1 MQLFFVTV
9 NVIPQTY
16 FTHNNLNIS
25 ISIIHSKKHII
36 DKVNFKT
43 KRFQIQF
50 SNSEPF
56 TNQQFF
62 HWDWNLCSS
71 HCNFSPRSTLW
82 LFKRRKNDFGWS
94 SLNPFSEISFFEI
107 IQMQVGKSVLLWRN
121 ASFQKQG
128 NASLEISC
136 KVWANLLVRRSR
148 GSSSSNFETLHL
160 QLPSIA

>member
-1 MQLFFVTV
+1 MQLFFLTV

-43 KRFQIQF
+43 KRFQIQL

-62 HWDWNLCSS
+62 FTGIEICALHIAIVHQDQLC
-71 HCNFSPRSTLW
+71 
-82 LFKRRKNDFGWS
+82 DF
-94 SLNPFSEISFFEI
+94 L
-107 IQMQVGKSVLLWRN
+107 KT
-121 ASFQKQG
+121 QK
-128 NASLEISC
+128 
-136 KVWANLLVRRSR
+136 K
-148 GSSSSNFETLHL
+148 
-160 QLPSIA
+160 